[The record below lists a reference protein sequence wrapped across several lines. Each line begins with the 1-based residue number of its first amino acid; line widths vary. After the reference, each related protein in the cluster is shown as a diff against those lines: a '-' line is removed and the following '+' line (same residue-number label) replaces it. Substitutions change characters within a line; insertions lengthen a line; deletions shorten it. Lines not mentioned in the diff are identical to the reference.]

1 VTHLHDD
8 PTPVEHDPTGMRDL
22 LASLPDP
29 GPMPEDLV
37 ARIMAALAE
46 ESRAAQASFTAKKAG
61 RVVDAPPTTLDAG
74 NVVPLRPHRPTLR
87 HLGVAAAVVTAIGLG
102 GAALGAW
109 PSSLTGPIAA
119 LSEASSADSEAGAA
133 PAAPGADESSKGGD
147 AETGARVSDLS
158 ATDRLDGVTIV
169 MSGAEHS
176 SDALAAAASALVTT
190 TYPTVTP
197 LTAEA
202 PGIGPIATAIGAR
215 TCADALGISPDA
227 GILVD
232 VSEVDGAPAAV
243 LIATDGGP
251 QTSATSSSSAPAPP
265 ATRRPSTPRAPTS
278 RRSSSRASVTAGG
291 ALMNTTEVENF
302 PGFRDGI
309 MGPDLME
316 NMRAQAERFG
326 AELITDDVESVR
338 LEGDVKVGDRLR
350 GGHRVPGARR
360 HPGDGLGLS
369 RARAARREAPVGHGV
384 SWCATCD
391 GFFFRDQDI
400 AVVGGGDSAVEEATF
415 LTKFARSVTIVHRRD
430 ELRASKIMA
439 GAGAGEREDQV
450 RLEQRRRG
458 HPRRGQAGGN
468 HVARHRDW

>member
-37 ARIMAALAE
+37 ARITAALAE

-147 AETGARVSDLS
+147 AEAGAGVSDLS

-176 SDALAAAASALVTT
+176 SDALAAAASTLVTT

-243 LIATDGGP
+243 LIATDGGAR
-251 QTSATSSSSAPAPP
+251 TAYAVSRSCT
-265 ATRRPSTPRAPTS
+265 TRSPMLI
-278 RRSSSRASVTAGG
+278 AGPI
-291 ALMNTTEVENF
+291 AL
-302 PGFRDGI
+302 P
-309 MGPDLME
+309 
-316 NMRAQAERFG
+316 
-326 AELITDDVESVR
+326 
-338 LEGDVKVGDRLR
+338 
-350 GGHRVPGARR
+350 
-360 HPGDGLGLS
+360 
-369 RARAARREAPVGHGV
+369 
-384 SWCATCD
+384 
-391 GFFFRDQDI
+391 
-400 AVVGGGDSAVEEATF
+400 
-415 LTKFARSVTIVHRRD
+415 
-430 ELRASKIMA
+430 
-439 GAGAGEREDQV
+439 
-450 RLEQRRRG
+450 
-458 HPRRGQAGGN
+458 
-468 HVARHRDW
+468 

>member
-1 VTHLHDD
+1 MTHLHDD

-37 ARIMAALAE
+37 ARITAALAE
-46 ESRAAQASFTAKKAG
+46 ESRAAQASFAAQAG
-61 RVVDAPPTTLDAG
+61 RVADAPPTTLDAG

-87 HLGVAAAVVTAIGLG
+87 HLAVAAAVVTAIGLG

-133 PAAPGADESSKGGD
+133 PAAPGADESGKGGD
-147 AETGARVSDLS
+147 AEAGAGVSDLS

-243 LIATDGGP
+243 LIATDGGAR
-251 QTSATSSSSAPAPP
+251 TAYAVSRSCT
-265 ATRRPSTPRAPTS
+265 TRSPMLI
-278 RRSSSRASVTAGG
+278 AGPI
-291 ALMNTTEVENF
+291 AL
-302 PGFRDGI
+302 P
-309 MGPDLME
+309 
-316 NMRAQAERFG
+316 
-326 AELITDDVESVR
+326 
-338 LEGDVKVGDRLR
+338 
-350 GGHRVPGARR
+350 
-360 HPGDGLGLS
+360 
-369 RARAARREAPVGHGV
+369 
-384 SWCATCD
+384 
-391 GFFFRDQDI
+391 
-400 AVVGGGDSAVEEATF
+400 
-415 LTKFARSVTIVHRRD
+415 
-430 ELRASKIMA
+430 
-439 GAGAGEREDQV
+439 
-450 RLEQRRRG
+450 
-458 HPRRGQAGGN
+458 
-468 HVARHRDW
+468 